1 MSKWNVK
8 IDLWEFIDDVEA
20 ENEQE
25 AIRTALY
32 KIIDDPYDYFTDTNK
47 IVDKLLNFRLN
58 NSCYAEEQDE
68 E

>member
-8 IDLWEFIDDVEA
+8 IDLWEFIDDVAA

-25 AIRTALY
+25 AIRTALHV
-32 KIIDDPYDYFTDTNK
+32 IIDDPYDYFTDTNK
-47 IVDKLLNFRLN
+47 IVDKLLNFSLN